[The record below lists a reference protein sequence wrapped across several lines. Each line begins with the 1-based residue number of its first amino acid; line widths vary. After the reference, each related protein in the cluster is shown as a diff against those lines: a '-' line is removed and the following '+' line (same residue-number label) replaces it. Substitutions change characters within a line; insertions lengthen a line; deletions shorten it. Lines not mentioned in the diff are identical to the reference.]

1 MWYLNQVIVIPLDKG
16 LIVKS
21 FTRIAAIGVAALLPL
36 TLATPALAVDFDR
49 LNFTVDCLVGE
60 TGYDDEHYLK
70 LGETL
75 VVTLEN
81 CAGYYVQDDDNS
93 GTATMTGG
101 IVLDDN
107 DYDVIPSGP
116 VTLTITTT
124 SVGDEADIDFDD
136 RDGLSLDSGF
146 DIDIDIRTPGTVAD
160 PDSTLLFTEE
170 IVVPLDAEEM
180 MIREEMIDDSIG
192 DDGAGFIYLGADE
205 SCRLEPGL
213 HVYEELDLT
222 VTEAGVYDFR
232 TVATSPLTAHMN
244 WGIDR
249 APSSDTFLAVYD
261 NFDPAN
267 PDEGVVGCNDDA
279 DSSEIDYVAT
289 AFSDNSGNVTESGDL
304 MQGRF
309 PWFQSEL
316 TTGEY
321 TLVKM
326 FFQAA
331 GADDFA
337 IGEYD
342 ISSGESGESWDP
354 APQGATFEL
363 WGPEG
368 GLELGH
374 ALADTGVNPAFAL
387 WSGLALAG
395 TGVAITAARRRAQRA

>member
-1 MWYLNQVIVIPLDKG
+1 MKASFKSAIAVLAVTAFPL
-16 LIVKS
+16 I
-21 FTRIAAIGVAALLPL
+21 TVA
-36 TLATPALAVDFDR
+36 PASAVDFDR

-60 TGYDDEHYLK
+60 TGYEDNHTLIP
-70 LGETL
+70 GETL

-81 CAGYYVQDDDNS
+81 CAGYYVEDDDTS
-93 GTATMTGG
+93 GLATLTGG
-101 IVLDDN
+101 IVLVDD
-107 DYDVIPSGP
+107 DYEEIPAGP
-116 VTLTITTT
+116 ATITILG
-124 SVGDEADIDFDD
+124 SASGDADIDFDD
-136 RDGLSLDSGF
+136 RDGLSLDSDF
-146 DIDIDIRTPGTVAD
+146 DIDIDIETAGIVAD

-170 IVVPLDAEEM
+170 IVVALDAEEM
-180 MIREEMIDDSIG
+180 MIREEMIDDPIG
-192 DDGAGFIYLGADE
+192 DDGAGRIYLGADE

-213 HVYEELDLT
+213 HVYEKLDLT

-232 TVATSPLTAHMN
+232 AVATSPLTAHMN

-249 APSSDTFLAVYD
+249 SPSSDTFLAVYD

-267 PDEGVVGCNDDA
+267 PEEGVVGCNDDA
-279 DSSEIDYVAT
+279 DSSEIDYVVT
-289 AFSDNSGNVTESGDL
+289 AFDDNDGNVTESGDL

-342 ISSGESGESWDP
+342 ISSGQSGESWDP
-354 APQGATFEL
+354 APQSATFEL

-395 TGVAITAARRRAQRA
+395 TGVAILAARRRQQRA